1 MKSPR
6 VSGNS
11 MAIRA
16 VQICVF
22 TALAL
27 GPPQKKRFDFEVLL
41 RPSQQSIRT
50 AGQVEL
56 FFYFVSCPS
65 CHPVCSLI
73 PLSCRLASVFACA
86 STIHGGSLS
95 APGTHL

>member
-1 MKSPR
+1 
-6 VSGNS
+6 

-50 AGQVEL
+50 AGRWNCSSILYPV
-56 FFYFVSCPS
+56 
-65 CHPVCSLI
+65 HPVI
-73 PLSCRLASVFACA
+73 PSVLASRYPVGWPRFLLA
-86 STIHGGSLS
+86 LRQFMVV
-95 APGTHL
+95 